1 MPSAAAHLGYE
12 QPRLGS
18 GIPYSVPRGTYR
30 CADGRWV
37 AISTSAESV
46 AHRVLTLLG
55 LGDDERF
62 ATFESRGVHRD
73 ELDDAVV
80 EWVGARSSQ
89 EVLAAFEAAE
99 AAIAP
104 VYTMTEVL
112 ADPHVRAREVFVE
125 VDGVVMQGPVA
136 RLSRTPAEM
145 RWSGRPLGA
154 DTDEVLRELKEP

>member
-1 MPSAAAHLGYE
+1 M
-12 QPRLGS
+12 
-18 GIPYSVPRGTYR
+18 PRGTYR

-55 LGDDERF
+55 LGDDARF
-62 ATFESRGVHRD
+62 ATFESRAEHRE
-73 ELDDAVV
+73 ELDAAVSA
-80 EWVGARSSQ
+80 WVGARPSV

-104 VYTMTEVL
+104 VYTMREVL
-112 ADPHVRAREVFVE
+112 ADPHVRARNVFVE

-145 RWSGRPLGA
+145 RWAGRPLGA
-154 DTDEVLRELKEP
+154 DTEEV